1 MSQPPDALF
10 TPQIRLAGDV
20 NDDMFARFQEQ
31 FREACQGPDPVVVEL
46 TTVGGDADVGRRIA
60 ADVRL
65 FRQHSGRRIYF
76 FGKTTVY
83 SAGATIMS
91 GFPRED
97 RWLDRQC
104 VLMIHCRKLAK
115 TLELSNFLAA
125 ERPRVEALL
134 SEIDLGLRVQRW
146 DFESL
151 IEGSQVTL
159 DHLESQARENWYLD
173 ADEALKRGLVAG
185 VV

>member
-10 TPQIRLAGDV
+10 TPQVRLAGEV
-20 NDDMFARFQEQ
+20 NDDMFARFQDA

-65 FRQHSGRRIYF
+65 FREHSGRHPLF
-76 FGKTTVY
+76 FGRTVVY

-91 GFPRED
+91 GFRRED
-97 RWLDRQC
+97 RWLDREC
-104 VLMIHCRKLAK
+104 VLMIHGRKLAK
-115 TLELSNFLAA
+115 TLDFSRALDA
-125 ERPRVEALL
+125 ERDVLEALL
-134 SEIDLGLRVQRW
+134 SEIDVGLMVQGW
-146 DFESL
+146 GFDAL
-151 IEGSQVTL
+151 IEGSDVTREE
-159 DHLESQARENWYLD
+159 LEGRARQNWYLG

>member
-65 FRQHSGRRIYF
+65 FREHSGRNPLF

-91 GFPRED
+91 GFRRED
-97 RWLDRQC
+97 RWLDREC
-104 VLMIHCRKLAK
+104 VLMIHGRKLAK
-115 TLELSNFLAA
+115 TLDFSRALKA
-125 ERPRVEALL
+125 ERDVVEALL
-134 SEIDLGLRVQRW
+134 SEIDVGLKVEGW
-146 DFESL
+146 GFEAL
-151 IEGSQVTL
+151 IAGSEVSR
-159 DHLESQARENWYLD
+159 DEIEEKARQNWYLE
-173 ADEALKRGLVAG
+173 AEEALKRRLVAG